1 MKKFLTIALTFVIGM
16 SMTIMPAVAAE
27 NEVAVD
33 TQPAAEETLT
43 PDAGTAAEADVTAQE
58 AEPAAVD
65 EDVTET
71 TESQEPEAKDI
82 NIDVSD
88 GSALEGLDGLYISD
102 IENDPELCY
111 VLDDPTFYRY

>member
-1 MKKFLTIALTFVIGM
+1 MKKFLTITLTFVIGM

-33 TQPAAEETLT
+33 AQPVAEEAQT
-43 PDAGTAAEADVTAQE
+43 PEAATAAETAVTAQ
-58 AEPAAVD
+58 ATEPAAVD

-102 IENDPELCY
+102 IENRKIDQAE
-111 VLDDPTFYRY
+111 VDEITHI